1 MEKWPNF
8 FIVGAAKAG
17 TSSLYAYLKNTE
29 GVYMSP
35 LKETNYFSPT
45 SADLINMPRVKNKD
59 DYLKLFRG
67 VTDEKAIGEV
77 SPIYLRDA
85 GSPELIK
92 KTIPNAKIIICLRNP
107 VQRAFSHY
115 LMHLRGGYATRTFS
129 KALQNFINSKEK
141 DDRFQQSII
150 NPGFYFET
158 TKRYVQL
165 FGQSQ
170 VKIIIFEE
178 FVKNQKEFFR
188 EILRFLDVDSEIPK
202 NIGKVYNPYLE
213 TKNELARSIIR
224 NKIIRKIAKNTLP
237 RKTSYSIMDK
247 FLNKEGKKPELKS
260 EEKTKLWKIY
270 QSDIIKLEEFLNRS
284 LPWVAT

>member
-45 SADLINMPRVKNKD
+45 FAHLVNMSRVKNKD

-77 SPIYLRDA
+77 SPVYLRDA
-85 GSPELIK
+85 RSPDLIK

-129 KALQNFINSKEK
+129 EAFQNFINSKEK
-141 DDRFQQSII
+141 DDRFQQTII
-150 NPGFYFET
+150 NPGFYFEI

-202 NIGKVYNPYLE
+202 NIGKVYNQYLE
-213 TKNELARSIIR
+213 TRNKLTRSIIR
-224 NKIIRKIAKNTLP
+224 NKIIRKIAKNTLKQ
-237 RKTSYSIMDK
+237 KTSYSIINK
-247 FLNKEGKKPELKS
+247 ILSKEGKKPELTS